1 MTMGMGLLLI
11 AIGAIL
17 RYAVNDSWDA
27 VDLTVVG
34 LILMVVGA
42 VAFIVG
48 AIYAF
53 GYAAPERRRGAA
65 RTSATR
71 PTSATEPSRR
81 RAGYLAAPRLLE
93 HVEHLRRLGADVVEP
108 RRLARGPVRGR
119 HCGRPLERREQGA
132 VVAGSTRIPA
142 SGGTNSGGPPSV
154 VAMTERSIAIPSSVA

>member
-53 GYAAPERRRGAA
+53 GY
-65 RTSATR
+65 
-71 PTSATEPSRR
+71 SRR
-81 RAGYLAAPRLLE
+81 RPDELPPDPRY
-93 HVEHLRRLGADVVEP
+93 
-108 RRLARGPVRGR
+108 
-119 HCGRPLERREQGA
+119 
-132 VVAGSTRIPA
+132 
-142 SGGTNSGGPPSV
+142 PPDQ
-154 VAMTERSIAIPSSVA
+154 RY